1 MNVYRAALVAHKE
14 WREIVRDKLLLALA
28 FAIPAALMV
37 LIGFGMVMDVKNIPL
52 GIIDRDGSLM
62 SRDLAYRF
70 SSSNYFDFK
79 GYLHDDREAD
89 RRLTAG
95 ALRAV
100 VVVPEHFQRDVQ
112 AGRPTAVQTLL
123 DGTFP
128 HSATIVK
135 AYVDAISN
143 GTGIDALANHIS
155 AERGMT
161 YGDALQRL
169 QPFRVEVRYLYNESL
184 KSDWST
190 PPVMIMFILFM
201 IPAFMTSIRVVREKE
216 RGSIYNI
223 YASPV
228 TRSEFLLG
236 KLTPYVAIFVS
247 NGLILWVLGIT
258 LFGAPFRGS
267 LALFLTGTTLFVIIS
282 SCIGAMVAFLVKTQM
297 AAMVI
302 SMFVTLIPAAQYS
315 GWTVPVSSMRP
326 DGQVIAHLAG
336 AMHYTR
342 ITQGTFLKG
351 VGLQV
356 LGLDFVILA
365 VYAAAWFTACLMLF
379 HKRVHR

>member
-1 MNVYRAALVAHKE
+1 MNLHRATAVAYKE
-14 WREIVRDKLLLALA
+14 WREVARDKLLLALA

-52 GIIDRDGSLM
+52 GIIDRDGSAM

-70 SSSNYFDFK
+70 ISSNYFDFK
-79 GYLHDDREAD
+79 GYLHDDRAAD
-89 RRLTAG
+89 RLLTAG

-100 VVVPEHFQRDVQ
+100 MVIPEHFQRDLQ

-135 AYVDAISN
+135 AYVDAITN
-143 GTGIDALANHIS
+143 GAEIDAVASHMS
-155 AERGMT
+155 AERGTT
-161 YGDALQRL
+161 YEDALQLL

-201 IPAFMTSIRVVREKE
+201 LPAFMTSIRVVREKE

-228 TRSEFLLG
+228 TRGEFLIG
-236 KLTPYVAIFVS
+236 KLTPYVAIFVC
-247 NGLILWVLGIT
+247 NGLILWVLAIM

-267 LALFLTGTTLFVIIS
+267 LLLFLIGTTLFVIIS
-282 SCIGAMVAFLVKTQM
+282 SCIGAVVGFFVKTQM

-302 SMFVTLIPAAQYS
+302 SMFATLIPAAQYS

-342 ITQGTFLKG
+342 ITEGTFLKA

-356 LGLDFVILA
+356 LGPDLLILA
-365 VYAAAWFTACLMLF
+365 VYAGAWFTACYVLF
-379 HKRVHR
+379 HKRVRI